1 MNKILIIEDDR
12 EIVRHLEL
20 LLKGEGFSCIHAYT
34 REDALTLI
42 GTTPFDLALVDITLP
57 DGSGYSLCTAI
68 RQKGDIPVIF
78 LTALGDESST
88 VTGFDLGAD
97 DYIAKP
103 FRPLELISR
112 IKNALRRSGRTPSVL
127 RIFDLKVDP
136 AAAKVTKNGEQL
148 FLTALEYR
156 LLLVFFN
163 HPGEV
168 LSRNRLLEELWDA
181 GGDFVNDNTLTV
193 YIKRLREKIGDD
205 PASPRII
212 RTVRGLG
219 YAAGEKP

>member
-1 MNKILIIEDDR
+1 MYRILIIEDDA

-20 LLKGEGFSCIHAYT
+20 LLRDEGFSCIHAGT
-34 REDALTLI
+34 RQDALPLI
-42 GTTPFDLALVDITLP
+42 ASKPFDLALVDITLP
-57 DGSGYSLCTAI
+57 DGNGYSLCTSI
-68 RQKGDIPVIF
+68 RQRGEIPVIF
-78 LTALGDESST
+78 LTALGDEAST
-88 VTGFDLGAD
+88 VAGFDLGAS

-112 IKNALRRSGRTPSVL
+112 IKNALRRSGRTPGLL
-127 RIFDLKVDP
+127 RLCDLTVDP
-136 AAAKVTKNGEQL
+136 AAARVTKGGEPL
-148 FLTALEYR
+148 FLSALEYR
-156 LLLVFFN
+156 LLLTFLN

-168 LSRNRLLEELWDA
+168 LSRSRLLEEIWDV

-219 YAAGEKP
+219 YAAGERP